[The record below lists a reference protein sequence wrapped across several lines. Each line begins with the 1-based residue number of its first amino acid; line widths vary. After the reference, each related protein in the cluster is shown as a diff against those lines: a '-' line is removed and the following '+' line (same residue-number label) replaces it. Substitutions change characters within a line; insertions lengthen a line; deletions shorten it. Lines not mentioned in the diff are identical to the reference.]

1 MELENPL
8 TLYSNTFLFCNLNNA
23 TLYVPYGSKAAYE
36 AADGWTDFGEIVE
49 LSNEMADIDENVYYL
64 RNVET
69 GKYLSNGNDWGM
81 HAVLADAEEAIPVHI
96 YKRNGYYHLYCAER
110 SQFQQL
116 LFRDDETNVYV
127 DYNGQGY
134 ESASPYWSFIAQGK
148 DIYYIQSEPGHPAY
162 GQEAMP
168 GTCLGNN
175 PDDGTDVNGNVS
187 MSEHRNNVLWQ
198 LELARKTGAQHE
210 RLKELANKL
219 EPLGVNVDWAREIL
233 KWNEA
238 DYFDAMREI
247 DRLEKEIG
255 RIDQLKDELRN
266 MIASAGKIG
275 VNTDEASSVANN
287 GDSTIDEIRQAIATL
302 RSAFIAKLGEGVDK
316 NLIPLDVTGVIVN
329 PSFTYDNAEGW
340 EGDEPGLQP
349 SHFCNNAEFYGRS
362 FDFHQTISGLP
373 NGQYLL
379 QLRRFKRGVDDDHVH
394 YYANGEL
401 CNVSDVYEEALD
413 RKLSEG
419 WWENAFPDFSEY
431 DEDGVKKY
439 IPNSMT
445 GARVAFDYGLYDSF
459 LAFEVTDGTATIG
472 IKVDTEEGERWGC
485 FDDFRLTYYGDEPVW
500 PEVSNIDEME
510 NAVYIEPFSANVGS
524 NVNIEVKLKN
534 AETVTSYGFELKLP
548 EGITIIT
555 DGDGGFDESI
565 TLSSRNSKH
574 NVTTNKLD
582 GNVYKIGVASL
593 SSKSIADND
602 GIVLTIKAHV
612 QEDMAEGLYQVVM
625 YSPLIVYTNGMKPSV
640 QKTYSTVTVENYQKG
655 DVDGDGV
662 VDLADAVLVINH
674 YVGKPVTTFI
684 EKAADVDGD
693 GVIDLADAV
702 LIINYYVGKIPSL
715 SRSANE
721 DGLDPQ

>member
-1 MELENPL
+1 M
-8 TLYSNTFLFCNLNNA
+8 
-23 TLYVPYGSKAAYE
+23 
-36 AADGWTDFGEIVE
+36 
-49 LSNEMADIDENVYYL
+49 
-64 RNVET
+64 
-69 GKYLSNGNDWGM
+69 
-81 HAVLADAEEAIPVHI
+81 
-96 YKRNGYYHLYCAER
+96 
-110 SQFQQL
+110 
-116 LFRDDETNVYV
+116 
-127 DYNGQGY
+127 
-134 ESASPYWSFIAQGK
+134 
-148 DIYYIQSEPGHPAY
+148 
-162 GQEAMP
+162 
-168 GTCLGNN
+168 
-175 PDDGTDVNGNVS
+175 
-187 MSEHRNNVLWQ
+187 
-198 LELARKTGAQHE
+198 
-210 RLKELANKL
+210 
-219 EPLGVNVDWAREIL
+219 
-233 KWNEA
+233 
-238 DYFDAMREI
+238 
-247 DRLEKEIG
+247 
-255 RIDQLKDELRN
+255 
-266 MIASAGKIG
+266 
-275 VNTDEASSVANN
+275 
-287 GDSTIDEIRQAIATL
+287 
-302 RSAFIAKLGEGVDK
+302 GEGVDK

-340 EGDEPGLQP
+340 EGDEPQFQP
-349 SHFCNNAEFYGRS
+349 EHFCNNAEFYGRS

-373 NGQYLL
+373 NGNYKLEV
-379 QLRRFKRGVDDDHVH
+379 RRFRRGVDDEHVH

-413 RKLSEG
+413 WKLSEG
-419 WWENAFPDFSEY
+419 WTENSYSDFLEFDS
-431 DEDGVKKY
+431 DGTTKY

-445 GARVAFDYGLYDSF
+445 GARVAFDHGLYGSWLPF
-459 LAFEVTDGTATIG
+459 KVTDGTATIG
-472 IKVDTEEGERWGC
+472 IKDDAEEGERWVC

-593 SSKSIADND
+593 SSKSITDND

-693 GVIDLADAV
+693 GVVDLADAV
-702 LIINYYVGKIPSL
+702 LIINYYVGKIPNL